1 MVHSF
6 QDVHKSFDSEL
17 LNIIYRILRLSSAG
31 MQVLRIVLET
41 ASRTVE
47 LALQSDQYSAEQI
60 NLILRQANRVCT
72 RDRDRLVCASKVAKF
87 FVDVLGS
94 KTKLSVNSF
103 FKLLGLLL
111 NDQGVRLVLDEQV
124 QYQVFGGGDKDCDHD
139 KEKGSLLIG
148 PTLTPFISAIMDA
161 LCERDFK
168 FLAVGNDN
176 SNSKRHNNADLSS
189 LSALQTPSMSSNVM
203 FSDSVMR
210 STSVVEIKVGLGQL
224 LATLNVCSHL
234 APRNPATFEHQVRT
248 RG

>member
-6 QDVHKSFDSEL
+6 QDKSFDSEL
-17 LNIIYRILRLSSAG
+17 LNVIYRILRLSSAG
-31 MQVLRIVLET
+31 MPVLRIVLET

-60 NLILRQANRVCT
+60 NLILRQASRVCT

-103 FKLLGLLL
+103 FRLLGLLL

-124 QYQVFGGGDKDCDHD
+124 QYQVFVNSDKECDFD

-148 PTLTPFISAIMDA
+148 PTLAPFISAIMDA

-168 FLAVGNDN
+168 FLAVGNE
-176 SNSKRHNNADLSS
+176 SNNKRHNNADLSS
-189 LSALQTPSMSSNVM
+189 SSAIQTPSMSSNVL
-203 FSDSVMR
+203 FGDSVMR

-234 APRNPATFEHQVRT
+234 APRNPATFEHQVHK
-248 RG
+248 GSN